1 MSLKTIRV
9 CDLCNDT
16 LDGEL
21 NDSYLTV
28 GRDLE
33 SILDIEE
40 GTDIC
45 EICLKSIRQVVQ
57 EKVTEIAESNL

>member
-1 MSLKTIRV
+1 MSLKIIRV
-9 CDLCNDT
+9 CDLCDDT

-28 GRDLE
+28 SRDLE